1 MESNTKR
8 NGFRSDFS
16 ISVSLSFWTQLTDSK
31 CFTNCMFTFWKWN
44 KEPHTDWKRVKENEK
59 ENGMEW
65 WNLWFDE
72 NCAQMFCMAMLY
84 IFIVVVFECR
94 ILHCS
99 LHPLVHTF
107 VLLLL
112 LLLYHFEYRQS
123 CISQNRWKQDKA
135 INFTTSECWARM
147 ESSQLIL
154 ASLGWAKTAE
164 KKIVTHGYT
173 ITKFTFLRLF
183 VLFFFRSILFFFGQ
197 KHSFFSC
204 CGCKKSCP
212 KSEINSIFILF
223 YNTVI
228 LRFCFRLL
236 SPIALQWIFN
246 KIKMRDTWCAST
258 LYWKQMNFFLLDY
271 IKLLSPIKKNRIQ

>member
-1 MESNTKR
+1 MKR

-72 NCAQMFCMAMLY
+72 NCAQMFCMAMY
-84 IFIVVVFECR
+84 IFIVVVFQCR

-107 VLLLL
+107 VLLLLL

-135 INFTTSECWARM
+135 INFTMSECWARM

-164 KKIVTHGYT
+164 NKNCYTWLHNYKIYVSPALR
-173 ITKFTFLRLF
+173 IVFLSFYSL
-183 VLFFFRSILFFFGQ
+183 FFRSKAQL
-197 KHSFFSC
+197 
-204 CGCKKSCP
+204 
-212 KSEINSIFILF
+212 
-223 YNTVI
+223 
-228 LRFCFRLL
+228 
-236 SPIALQWIFN
+236 
-246 KIKMRDTWCAST
+246 
-258 LYWKQMNFFLLDY
+258 FFLLWLQE
-271 IKLLSPIKKNRIQ
+271 KLPKIRN